1 MNKIIFILLLF
12 ISCQNPSKKGF
23 GNFRIIEIE
32 GSTFDMPVSVII
44 TESKAKALQYVK
56 ENNDTTATIED
67 FDARAVTFPIND
79 GRPPIIWLP
88 HMDGGAEDVS
98 ILNHEL
104 FHANFS
110 ILTWAGVYLSD
121 STEEVYAY
129 NYQFLTKQFYG
140 KIK

>member
-1 MNKIIFILLLF
+1 
-12 ISCQNPSKKGF
+12 
-23 GNFRIIEIE
+23 
-32 GSTFDMPVSVII
+32 MPVIVLI
-44 TESKAKALQYVK
+44 TEDISKALKFVK
-56 ENNDTTATIED
+56 ENNDSTAKIED

-88 HMDGGAEDVS
+88 HIDGSVEDMS
-98 ILNHEL
+98 IFNHEL

-110 ILTWAGVYLSD
+110 ILNWAGVYLSD